1 MDYRCFYVYCIF
13 TSCLVAGQT
22 PKYALV
28 GQRIMFNADITTPPD
43 EILWKHDGNKVVE
56 FDGNQEQ
63 LFGSYTNR
71 VVLNWHSA
79 DLEIDQLRFE
89 DSGTYEL
96 EVFTKTVLDRSSYKL
111 EVIDKVPEPTIT
123 CEMKKGSSSDES
135 GNQAT
140 LTCSAELGQSPSLTK
155 FQWSSNGNVQS
166 GRNLTISLGDEHDN
180 EVYTCT
186 VSNPLTK
193 ESAVFTAKE
202 CYSDKDSSTALI
214 VCILIPILLVG
225 LAILI
230 FILWRKGHFSK
241 KTEEDLEK
249 QADEIK
255 GNHGFNGDEGRPL
268 LDRAPTMPSHQPL
281 HFVPRNNDPVAL
293 EQDTEEGQDMTPQK
307 GFVKNR
313 VRNIEETTQHIP
325 AGQDK
330 TPQKGFVKNRVRN
343 IEETPQHIPAGQDMT
358 PQKGFIKNRVRNIEE
373 TTQHIPAGQDKTPQK
388 GFVKNRVRNIEET
401 PRHIPAGS
409 QKNEDNDR
417 KTSSSSLVA
426 EEPAPVLDRS
436 QDLYEEEKQEANET
450 LAEESDDQRSQKNED
465 NDRKT
470 SSSSLVA
477 EEPAPVLDRSQDLY
491 EEEKQEANETLAE
504 ESDDQRNHGFNGDEG
519 RPLLDRAPTMP
530 SHQPLHFVPRNND
543 PVALE
548 QDTEEGQDKTPQK
561 GFVKN
566 FVSKFEETPRHIPAG
581 SQKNKHSDRRLLS
594 PSSVDH
600 SEISDGQHKD
610 AKESF
615 REELDDQSK
624 LEAGVSARPPP
635 PPKRPSVQ
643 NRAGKD
649 KKLTDEDKSH
659 EAEEEKDIKSDPS
672 GSKKADDSLSG
683 KLEAGVSARPPPPP
697 KRPSVQNRAGK
708 DKKLT
713 DEDESHEAEE
723 EKDIKSDPSDSKKAD
738 DSLSG
743 QDKTP
748 QKGFI
753 KNFLSKIEETPRH
766 IPAGSQKN
774 KHSDRSLS
782 SPSSVDHSEISDGE
796 HKDAKESF
804 QEELDD
810 QSKLEAG
817 VSARPPPPPK
827 RPSVQNRAG
836 KDKKLTDED
845 ESHEAEEEK
854 DIKSDPSDS
863 KKADDSLS
871 GKLEA
876 GVSARPPPP
885 PKRPSVPNR
894 AGKDKKLTDEDE
906 SHEAE
911 EEKDIK
917 SDPSESKK
925 ADDSLSG
932 KLEAGVSARP
942 PPPPKRPS
950 VPNRAGKDK
959 KLTDE
964 DESHEAEEEKDIES
978 DPSDSKKADDSLS
991 GQDKTPQKGIVKDF
1005 LSKFEETPRHI
1016 PAGSQK
1022 NKHSDRSLS
1031 SPSSVDH
1038 SEISDGEHKDAKES
1052 FREELD
1058 DQSKLEAGVSARPPP
1073 PPKRPSV
1080 QNRAGKDKK
1089 LTDED
1094 KSHEA
1099 EEEKDIKSD
1108 PSDSKKADDSLSGK
1122 LEAGVSARP
1131 PPPPKRPSVQNRAG
1145 KDKKLTDEDG
1155 SHEAEEEKDIESDPS
1170 DSKKADDSLSGQ
1182 DKTPQKGIVK
1192 DFLSKIE
1199 ETPRHIPAGS
1209 QKNKHSDRRLLSPSY
1224 VDHSEISDGEHKDA
1238 KESFREELDD
1248 QSKLE
1253 AGVSARPPP
1262 PPKRPSVQN
1271 RAGKDKKLTDE
1282 DGSHEAEEEKDI
1294 ESDPSDSKKAD
1305 DSLSECDQEG
1315 DKDEDAEI

>member
-1 MDYRCFYVYCIF
+1 MDSRYFLVYSIL

-28 GQRIMFNADITTPPD
+28 GQSIMFNADITTPPD
-43 EILWKHDGNKVVE
+43 QILWKHDGNKVVE
-56 FDGNQEQ
+56 FDGKQER
-63 LFGSYTNR
+63 LFGSYFNR
-71 VVLNWHSA
+71 VILDWLSA
-79 DLEIDQLRFE
+79 DLEIDQLRYE
-89 DSGTYEL
+89 DSGIYEL

-202 CYSDKDSSTALI
+202 CYSDKDSSTTLI

-230 FILWRKGHFSK
+230 FILWRKGLFSK
-241 KTEEDLEK
+241 KREEDLEK
-249 QADEIK
+249 PADEIK
-255 GNHGFNGDEGRPL
+255 G
-268 LDRAPTMPSHQPL
+268 
-281 HFVPRNNDPVAL
+281 
-293 EQDTEEGQDMTPQK
+293 
-307 GFVKNR
+307 
-313 VRNIEETTQHIP
+313 
-325 AGQDK
+325 
-330 TPQKGFVKNRVRN
+330 
-343 IEETPQHIPAGQDMT
+343 
-358 PQKGFIKNRVRNIEE
+358 
-373 TTQHIPAGQDKTPQK
+373 
-388 GFVKNRVRNIEET
+388 
-401 PRHIPAGS
+401 
-409 QKNEDNDR
+409 
-417 KTSSSSLVA
+417 
-426 EEPAPVLDRS
+426 
-436 QDLYEEEKQEANET
+436 
-450 LAEESDDQRSQKNED
+450 
-465 NDRKT
+465 
-470 SSSSLVA
+470 
-477 EEPAPVLDRSQDLY
+477 
-491 EEEKQEANETLAE
+491 
-504 ESDDQRNHGFNGDEG
+504 NHGFNGDEG

-991 GQDKTPQKGIVKDF
+991 G
-1005 LSKFEETPRHI
+1005 
-1016 PAGSQK
+1016 
-1022 NKHSDRSLS
+1022 
-1031 SPSSVDH
+1031 
-1038 SEISDGEHKDAKES
+1038 
-1052 FREELD
+1052 
-1058 DQSKLEAGVSARPPP
+1058 KLEAGVSARPPP

>member
-343 IEETPQHIPAGQDMT
+343 IEETPQHIPAG
-358 PQKGFIKNRVRNIEE
+358 
-373 TTQHIPAGQDKTPQK
+373 
-388 GFVKNRVRNIEET
+388 
-401 PRHIPAGS
+401 S

-504 ESDDQRNHGFNGDEG
+504 ESDDQKSDQAEFASEISVSPPASRPFLHSTENSPNMAPHNETVEHKDVASSGPVTKEQSEESHHRSDSSSSVEKNEAGTEVKESLSTAPEEG
-519 RPLLDRAPTMP
+519 NADVA
-530 SHQPLHFVPRNND
+530 SSG
-543 PVALE
+543 PVTKE
-548 QDTEEGQDKTPQK
+548 HTEESQRRSDSSSSVEKNEAGTEVKESPSTAPEEEDADVASSNQVAEEHTEESQRRSDSSSSVEKNEASTEVKESLSTTSEEGNADVASSGLVTKEHTEESQRQSDSPSSVEKNEAGTEVKESPSTAPEAGNAEETAHKQNSELPQKEKHSKEETQQNTDKQVSEYDNKLQGVGDQEKTDPPSKTPPRPQSPTASK
-561 GFVKN
+561 PDNSKASTFQSESADADPDQEEKDNSHSDSSTEEADKSKAAEDKN
-566 FVSKFEETPRHIPAG
+566 EDQCCPGDNKIKTESVSEDEE
-581 SQKNKHSDRRLLS
+581 SQKNK
-594 PSSVDH
+594 
-600 SEISDGQHKD
+600 
-610 AKESF
+610 
-615 REELDDQSK
+615 
-624 LEAGVSARPPP
+624 
-635 PPKRPSVQ
+635 
-643 NRAGKD
+643 
-649 KKLTDEDKSH
+649 
-659 EAEEEKDIKSDPS
+659 
-672 GSKKADDSLSG
+672 
-683 KLEAGVSARPPPPP
+683 
-697 KRPSVQNRAGK
+697 
-708 DKKLT
+708 
-713 DEDESHEAEE
+713 
-723 EKDIKSDPSDSKKAD
+723 
-738 DSLSG
+738 
-743 QDKTP
+743 
-748 QKGFI
+748 
-753 KNFLSKIEETPRH
+753 
-766 IPAGSQKN
+766 
-774 KHSDRSLS
+774 
-782 SPSSVDHSEISDGE
+782 
-796 HKDAKESF
+796 
-804 QEELDD
+804 
-810 QSKLEAG
+810 
-817 VSARPPPPPK
+817 
-827 RPSVQNRAG
+827 
-836 KDKKLTDED
+836 
-845 ESHEAEEEK
+845 
-854 DIKSDPSDS
+854 
-863 KKADDSLS
+863 
-871 GKLEA
+871 
-876 GVSARPPPP
+876 
-885 PKRPSVPNR
+885 
-894 AGKDKKLTDEDE
+894 
-906 SHEAE
+906 
-911 EEKDIK
+911 
-917 SDPSESKK
+917 
-925 ADDSLSG
+925 
-932 KLEAGVSARP
+932 
-942 PPPPKRPS
+942 
-950 VPNRAGKDK
+950 
-959 KLTDE
+959 
-964 DESHEAEEEKDIES
+964 
-978 DPSDSKKADDSLS
+978 
-991 GQDKTPQKGIVKDF
+991 
-1005 LSKFEETPRHI
+1005 
-1016 PAGSQK
+1016 
-1022 NKHSDRSLS
+1022 
-1031 SPSSVDH
+1031 
-1038 SEISDGEHKDAKES
+1038 
-1052 FREELD
+1052 
-1058 DQSKLEAGVSARPPP
+1058 
-1073 PPKRPSV
+1073 
-1080 QNRAGKDKK
+1080 
-1089 LTDED
+1089 
-1094 KSHEA
+1094 
-1099 EEEKDIKSD
+1099 
-1108 PSDSKKADDSLSGK
+1108 
-1122 LEAGVSARP
+1122 
-1131 PPPPKRPSVQNRAG
+1131 
-1145 KDKKLTDEDG
+1145 
-1155 SHEAEEEKDIESDPS
+1155 
-1170 DSKKADDSLSGQ
+1170 
-1182 DKTPQKGIVK
+1182 
-1192 DFLSKIE
+1192 
-1199 ETPRHIPAGS
+1199 
-1209 QKNKHSDRRLLSPSY
+1209 
-1224 VDHSEISDGEHKDA
+1224 
-1238 KESFREELDD
+1238 
-1248 QSKLE
+1248 
-1253 AGVSARPPP
+1253 
-1262 PPKRPSVQN
+1262 
-1271 RAGKDKKLTDE
+1271 
-1282 DGSHEAEEEKDI
+1282 
-1294 ESDPSDSKKAD
+1294 
-1305 DSLSECDQEG
+1305 
-1315 DKDEDAEI
+1315 

>member
-504 ESDDQRNHGFNGDEG
+504 ES
-519 RPLLDRAPTMP
+519 
-530 SHQPLHFVPRNND
+530 
-543 PVALE
+543 
-548 QDTEEGQDKTPQK
+548 
-561 GFVKN
+561 
-566 FVSKFEETPRHIPAG
+566 
-581 SQKNKHSDRRLLS
+581 
-594 PSSVDH
+594 
-600 SEISDGQHKD
+600 
-610 AKESF
+610 
-615 REELDDQSK
+615 DDQSK